1 MLPKWWHPP
10 WGCNEGEAIM
20 NNVTLRRI
28 APPIEW
34 SANQQMH
41 PAVVQA
47 CLTTFRDERIPEI
60 PWEEPTAGEWR
71 RAALAIA
78 KQVAIHVAGYH
89 DSDEFTRDGC
99 RFAWD
104 VFDTLHLT
112 TRRDH

>member
-1 MLPKWWHPP
+1 MGAAVK
-10 WGCNEGEAIM
+10 GETIM

-28 APPIEW
+28 APPTEW

-47 CLTTFRDERIPEI
+47 CLTTLRDERIPEI
-60 PWEEPTAGEWR
+60 PWEEPTADEWR

-78 KQVAIHVAGYH
+78 KQVALHIAGYREH
-89 DSDEFTRDGC
+89 DEFTRDGC
-99 RFAWD
+99 LFAWN
-104 VFDTLHLT
+104 VFETPHLA